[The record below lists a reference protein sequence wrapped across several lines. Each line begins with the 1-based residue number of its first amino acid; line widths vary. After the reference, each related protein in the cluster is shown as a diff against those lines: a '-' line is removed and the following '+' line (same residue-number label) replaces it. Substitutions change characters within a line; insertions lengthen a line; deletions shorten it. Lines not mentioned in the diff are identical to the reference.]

1 MTCIRGASRYIC
13 CTVFIVVIFS
23 GCAELELSK
32 FTNRFNTMIGQHKD
46 DLVLDM
52 GVPKDCI
59 PFRSGEACE
68 WIQRGGTDSGPISG
82 DEGIGIIKNT
92 EAIHFF
98 FSDKQIACEWRYDGF
113 YGVQRSTESCNNEVS
128 P

>member
-1 MTCIRGASRYIC
+1 MTCIRGASRFFC
-13 CTVFIVVIFS
+13 CSVFIAVIFS

-82 DEGIGIIKNT
+82 DDGIGIIKNT
-92 EAIHFF
+92 EAIHIF
-98 FSDKQIACEWRYDGF
+98 FSDNQIACEWRYDGF
-113 YGVQRSTESCNNEVS
+113 YGVQRSTKSCNN
-128 P
+128 